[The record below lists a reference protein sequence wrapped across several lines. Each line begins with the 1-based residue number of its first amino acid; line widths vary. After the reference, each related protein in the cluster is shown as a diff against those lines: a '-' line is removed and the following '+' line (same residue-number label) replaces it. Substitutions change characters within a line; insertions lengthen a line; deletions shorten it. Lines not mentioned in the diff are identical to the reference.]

1 MAQVKEHE
9 KEEIWLTSAISTKLL
24 GDSAIVDYNVALKA
38 LRESAQKAAPGGR
51 LVTFL
56 SNGSDKFRPI
66 DKLASNIALSKT
78 IYNERALT
86 TNPEIG
92 LELSEL
98 LVHVNA
104 INKIIDKR
112 REKTKKPFKQVKK
125 EVK

>member
-1 MAQVKEHE
+1 MAQVKEHGN
-9 KEEIWLTSAISTKLL
+9 EELWLTSAISTKLL